1 MMHKDYF
8 RQFMSP
14 EERAAS
20 QCACGH
26 DVEDEHRTLT
36 VNDLVGTWQRKFC
49 DECDCQYDIG
59 EREAYED
66 SKPDSKPITI
76 QDVLDVQRDLAKA
89 KRCIEDA
96 LAIMQ
101 EIEKKR

>member
-1 MMHKDYF
+1 MTINKDYF

-14 EERAAS
+14 EERTAS
-20 QCACGH
+20 MCACGH
-26 DVEDEHRTLT
+26 DIEDEHRRIPSRYGDTL
-36 VNDLVGTWQRKFC
+36 VVC
-49 DECDCQYDIG
+49 DECTCEYELG
-59 EREAYED
+59 EREAYEA

-96 LAIMQ
+96 MLIMQ